1 MIDLPPSDTLEA
13 VLLSTLDEIFETQ
26 HGIFLDEKTSL
37 FHTLATIPAEKA
49 SIPVGGKC
57 ATLAAQVAH
66 ATFFV
71 TETLVYMRTGQYPDS
86 DWGEIW
92 RNVSTVTPQ
101 EWQTLQQKLN
111 RAFHELVDIFR
122 NASEEQLKAA
132 YGGVIGIIAHSAYH
146 LGEIRQALCTLD

>member
-26 HGIFLDEKTSL
+26 HGIFLDENTSL
-37 FHTLATIPAEKA
+37 FHTLAAIPAEKA

-92 RNVSTVTPQ
+92 RNVSAVTEQ
-101 EWQTLQQKLN
+101 EWQTLQQELN
-111 RAFHELVDIFR
+111 KAFHDMVELFK
-122 NASEEQLKAA
+122 NAPAETLKAR
-132 YGGVIGIIAHSAYH
+132 YGGTIAIIAHSAYH
-146 LGEIRQALCTLD
+146 LGEIRQALCTLS